1 MSNGQSDNIFQPARF
16 FASAGILNIQTLT
29 PRFEDGKHTNIS
41 ASFKTGSWGL
51 VNPSLL
57 LEQRISR
64 KWTVSANGEWMSSDG
79 HYPYTLYYGN
89 EEGDLSSREKRK
101 NTDVQTFRAEAGLY
115 GNFSDKE
122 QWRLKAYY
130 FQSSRGLPNATTFY
144 YTHSSQRLWDKN
156 TFIQSQYKKE
166 FNRQWVFQTS
176 AKWNWS
182 YQRYLDPDY
191 KGSTGEIENSYYQQE
206 YYLSG
211 SVLYRLLNNLSFS
224 FSSDGSINTMNA
236 NLNDFAH
243 PTRYSWLTAFA
254 GKYVNNWL
262 TLSASALATVIY
274 EQADKGG
281 SAGNHRKLS
290 PYVSASF
297 KPFDKEEFRIRIFY
311 KDIFRLPSF
320 NDLYYG
326 ETGNN
331 KLKPENARQYNI
343 GLTYS
348 KDVCPFLPYLSATV
362 DAYYNKITD
371 KIIAYPTKN
380 LAVWSMRN
388 LGSVEIKG
396 IDVTGSV
403 SLQPCEKLRIN
414 LSGNYTYQQ
423 ALDVTNPDPAS
434 EEGRTYKH
442 QIAYTPRVSGSGQ
455 VGIETSWVNL
465 SYSFLFSGKRY
476 TQGEKIKMG
485 MTTLCYIEKDNKY
498 LMLHRIKKEHDINK
512 DKWIGV
518 GGHFEHGES
527 PEDCMFREVMEET
540 GLTPTKYRFCG
551 IVTFL
556 SDMGTDKEAWEYMC
570 LYHIEEFKGKIKECD
585 EGVLEWVEKEKILD
599 LDLWEGDRLFLRYMQ
614 ERIPFFSLKL
624 VYEEGNLTA
633 AVLDGKP
640 LEFFDILDE
649 KGNKTGRIKER
660 SLVHEDGDIHGT
672 VHIWIRRKTGK
683 GYDLLLQK
691 RSKQKDSF
699 PGCYDISSA
708 GHISAG
714 DEPLETALRELE
726 EELGIK
732 AEPEQ
737 LKKICMHEGSMNGN
751 FYGREFKNH
760 EISTVY
766 MYEETVDIRKLKL
779 QKEEVEEVMWMN
791 QEELIQKVKDGEIP
805 NCIYLDEVEKI

>member
-1 MSNGQSDNIFQPARF
+1 MEKRTLAIFAVSCKLFLSTSLFAQQQRVDTVRTYFIPEITVSDIYQTREVRSTAPLQIFSKDALKNLNALQVSDAVKHFAGVTVKDYGGIGGLKTISIRSLGAQHTAVGYDGITLTDCQTGQIDLGRFSLDNVDQLSLSNGQSDNIFQPARF

-29 PRFEDGKHTNIS
+29 PQFEDGKRTNIS

-211 SVLYRLLNNLSFS
+211 AVLYRLLNNLSFS
-224 FSSDGSINTMNA
+224 LSSDGSINTMNA

-297 KPFDKEEFRIRIFY
+297 KTFDKEEFRIRIFY

-396 IDVTGSV
+396 IDVTGNV
-403 SLQPCEKLRIN
+403 SLQPCEKFRIN
-414 LSGNYTYQQ
+414 LSGNYTYQR
-423 ALDVTNPDPAS
+423 ALDVTNSDPAS

-455 VGIETSWVNL
+455 VGIETFWVNL
-465 SYSFLFSGKRY
+465 SYSFLLSGKRY
-476 TQGEKIKMG
+476 AVGQNIAANR
-485 MTTLCYIEKDNKY
+485 LDSYSDHSISASRDF
-498 LMLHRIKKEHDINK
+498 RIKKVTTSLSVEILNIMNK
-512 DKWIGV
+512 NY
-518 GGHFEHGES
+518 E
-527 PEDCMFREVMEET
+527 
-540 GLTPTKYRFCG
+540 
-551 IVTFL
+551 IV
-556 SDMGTDKEAWEYMC
+556 K
-570 LYHIEEFKGKIKECD
+570 
-585 EGVLEWVEKEKILD
+585 
-599 LDLWEGDRLFLRYMQ
+599 
-614 ERIPFFSLKL
+614 
-624 VYEEGNLTA
+624 
-633 AVLDGKP
+633 
-640 LEFFDILDE
+640 
-649 KGNKTGRIKER
+649 
-660 SLVHEDGDIHGT
+660 
-672 VHIWIRRKTGK
+672 
-683 GYDLLLQK
+683 
-691 RSKQKDSF
+691 SF
-699 PGCYDISSA
+699 PM
-708 GHISAG
+708 
-714 DEPLETALRELE
+714 P
-726 EELGIK
+726 
-732 AEPEQ
+732 
-737 LKKICMHEGSMNGN
+737 
-751 FYGREFKNH
+751 GRSVRATF
-760 EISTVY
+760 SVRY
-766 MYEETVDIRKLKL
+766 
-779 QKEEVEEVMWMN
+779 
-791 QEELIQKVKDGEIP
+791 
-805 NCIYLDEVEKI
+805 

>member
-1 MSNGQSDNIFQPARF
+1 MEKRTLAIFAVSCNLFLSTSLFAQQQRVDTARTYFIPEITVSDIYQTREVRSTAPLQIFSKDALKNLNALQVSDAVKHFAGVTVKDYGGIGGLKTISIRSLGAQHTAVGYDGITLTDCQTGQIDLGRFSLDNVDQLSLSNGQSDNIFQPARF

-51 VNPSLL
+51 ANPSLL

-211 SVLYRLLNNLSFS
+211 AVLYRLLNNLSFS
-224 FSSDGSINTMNA
+224 LSSDGSINTMNA

-396 IDVTGSV
+396 IDVTGNV

-414 LSGNYTYQQ
+414 LSGNYTYQR
-423 ALDVTNPDPAS
+423 ALDVTNSDPAS

-476 TQGEKIKMG
+476 AVGQNIAANR
-485 MTTLCYIEKDNKY
+485 LDSYSDHSISASRDF
-498 LMLHRIKKEHDINK
+498 RIKKVTTSLNVEMLNIMNK
-512 DKWIGV
+512 NY
-518 GGHFEHGES
+518 E
-527 PEDCMFREVMEET
+527 
-540 GLTPTKYRFCG
+540 
-551 IVTFL
+551 IV
-556 SDMGTDKEAWEYMC
+556 K
-570 LYHIEEFKGKIKECD
+570 
-585 EGVLEWVEKEKILD
+585 
-599 LDLWEGDRLFLRYMQ
+599 
-614 ERIPFFSLKL
+614 
-624 VYEEGNLTA
+624 
-633 AVLDGKP
+633 
-640 LEFFDILDE
+640 
-649 KGNKTGRIKER
+649 
-660 SLVHEDGDIHGT
+660 
-672 VHIWIRRKTGK
+672 
-683 GYDLLLQK
+683 
-691 RSKQKDSF
+691 SF
-699 PGCYDISSA
+699 PM
-708 GHISAG
+708 
-714 DEPLETALRELE
+714 P
-726 EELGIK
+726 
-732 AEPEQ
+732 
-737 LKKICMHEGSMNGN
+737 
-751 FYGREFKNH
+751 GRSVRATF
-760 EISTVY
+760 SVRY
-766 MYEETVDIRKLKL
+766 
-779 QKEEVEEVMWMN
+779 
-791 QEELIQKVKDGEIP
+791 
-805 NCIYLDEVEKI
+805 

>member
-1 MSNGQSDNIFQPARF
+1 MEKRTLAIFAVSCKLFLSTSLFAQQQRVDSARTYYIPEITVSDIYQTREVRSTAPLQIFSKDALKNLNALQVSDAVKHFAGVTVKDYGGIGGLKTISIRSLGAQHTAVGYDGITLTDCQTGQIDLGRFSLDNVDQLSLSNGQSDNIFQPARF

-224 FSSDGSINTMNA
+224 LSSDGSINTMNA

-274 EQADKGG
+274 EQTDKGG

-396 IDVTGSV
+396 IDVTGNV

-414 LSGNYTYQQ
+414 LSGNYTYQR
-423 ALDVTNPDPAS
+423 ALDVTNSDPAS

-455 VGIETSWVNL
+455 VGIETFWVNL

-476 TQGEKIKMG
+476 AVGQNIAANR
-485 MTTLCYIEKDNKY
+485 LDSYSDHSISASRDF
-498 LMLHRIKKEHDINK
+498 RIKKVTTSLSVEILNIMNK
-512 DKWIGV
+512 NY
-518 GGHFEHGES
+518 E
-527 PEDCMFREVMEET
+527 
-540 GLTPTKYRFCG
+540 
-551 IVTFL
+551 IV
-556 SDMGTDKEAWEYMC
+556 K
-570 LYHIEEFKGKIKECD
+570 
-585 EGVLEWVEKEKILD
+585 
-599 LDLWEGDRLFLRYMQ
+599 
-614 ERIPFFSLKL
+614 
-624 VYEEGNLTA
+624 
-633 AVLDGKP
+633 
-640 LEFFDILDE
+640 
-649 KGNKTGRIKER
+649 
-660 SLVHEDGDIHGT
+660 
-672 VHIWIRRKTGK
+672 
-683 GYDLLLQK
+683 
-691 RSKQKDSF
+691 SF
-699 PGCYDISSA
+699 PM
-708 GHISAG
+708 
-714 DEPLETALRELE
+714 P
-726 EELGIK
+726 
-732 AEPEQ
+732 
-737 LKKICMHEGSMNGN
+737 
-751 FYGREFKNH
+751 GRSVRATF
-760 EISTVY
+760 SVRY
-766 MYEETVDIRKLKL
+766 
-779 QKEEVEEVMWMN
+779 
-791 QEELIQKVKDGEIP
+791 
-805 NCIYLDEVEKI
+805 

>member
-1 MSNGQSDNIFQPARF
+1 MEKRTLAIFAVSCKLFLSTSLFAQQQRVDTARTYFIPEITVSDIYQTREVRSTAPLQIFSKDALKNLNALQVSDAVKHFAGVTVKDYGGIGGLKTISIRSLGAQHTAVGYDGITLTDCQTGQIDLGRFSLDNVDQLSLSNGQSDNIFQPARF

-64 KWTVSANGEWMSSDG
+64 KWTVSANSEWMSSDG

-211 SVLYRLLNNLSFS
+211 AVLYRLLNNLSFS
-224 FSSDGSINTMNA
+224 LSSDGSINTMNA

-274 EQADKGG
+274 EQTDKGG

-396 IDVTGSV
+396 IDVTGNV
-403 SLQPCEKLRIN
+403 SLQPCEKFRIN
-414 LSGNYTYQQ
+414 LSGNYTYQR
-423 ALDVTNPDPAS
+423 ALDVTNSDPAS

-465 SYSFLFSGKRY
+465 SYSFLLSGKRY
-476 TQGEKIKMG
+476 AVGQNIAANR
-485 MTTLCYIEKDNKY
+485 LDSYSDHSISASRDF
-498 LMLHRIKKEHDINK
+498 RIKKVTTSLSVEILNIMNK
-512 DKWIGV
+512 NY
-518 GGHFEHGES
+518 E
-527 PEDCMFREVMEET
+527 
-540 GLTPTKYRFCG
+540 
-551 IVTFL
+551 IV
-556 SDMGTDKEAWEYMC
+556 K
-570 LYHIEEFKGKIKECD
+570 
-585 EGVLEWVEKEKILD
+585 
-599 LDLWEGDRLFLRYMQ
+599 
-614 ERIPFFSLKL
+614 
-624 VYEEGNLTA
+624 
-633 AVLDGKP
+633 
-640 LEFFDILDE
+640 
-649 KGNKTGRIKER
+649 
-660 SLVHEDGDIHGT
+660 
-672 VHIWIRRKTGK
+672 
-683 GYDLLLQK
+683 
-691 RSKQKDSF
+691 SF
-699 PGCYDISSA
+699 PM
-708 GHISAG
+708 
-714 DEPLETALRELE
+714 P
-726 EELGIK
+726 
-732 AEPEQ
+732 
-737 LKKICMHEGSMNGN
+737 
-751 FYGREFKNH
+751 GRSVRATF
-760 EISTVY
+760 SVRY
-766 MYEETVDIRKLKL
+766 
-779 QKEEVEEVMWMN
+779 
-791 QEELIQKVKDGEIP
+791 
-805 NCIYLDEVEKI
+805 

>member
-1 MSNGQSDNIFQPARF
+1 MEKRTLAIFAVSCKLFLSTSLFAQQQRVDTARTYFIPEITVSDIYQTREVRSTAPLQIFSKDALKNLNALQVSDAVKHFAGVTVKDYGGIGGLKTISIRSLGAQHTAVGYDGITLTDCQTGQIDLGRFSLDNVDQLSLSNGQSDNIFQPARF

-64 KWTVSANGEWMSSDG
+64 KWTVSANSEWMSSDG

-211 SVLYRLLNNLSFS
+211 AVLYRLLNNLSFS
-224 FSSDGSINTMNA
+224 LSSDGSINTMNA

-274 EQADKGG
+274 EQTDKGG

-396 IDVTGSV
+396 IDVTGNV

-414 LSGNYTYQQ
+414 LSGNYTYQR
-423 ALDVTNPDPAS
+423 ALDVTNSDPAS

-476 TQGEKIKMG
+476 AVGQNIAANR
-485 MTTLCYIEKDNKY
+485 LDSYSDHSISASRDF
-498 LMLHRIKKEHDINK
+498 RIKKVTTSLSVEILNIMNK
-512 DKWIGV
+512 NY
-518 GGHFEHGES
+518 E
-527 PEDCMFREVMEET
+527 
-540 GLTPTKYRFCG
+540 
-551 IVTFL
+551 IV
-556 SDMGTDKEAWEYMC
+556 K
-570 LYHIEEFKGKIKECD
+570 
-585 EGVLEWVEKEKILD
+585 
-599 LDLWEGDRLFLRYMQ
+599 
-614 ERIPFFSLKL
+614 
-624 VYEEGNLTA
+624 
-633 AVLDGKP
+633 
-640 LEFFDILDE
+640 
-649 KGNKTGRIKER
+649 
-660 SLVHEDGDIHGT
+660 
-672 VHIWIRRKTGK
+672 
-683 GYDLLLQK
+683 
-691 RSKQKDSF
+691 SF
-699 PGCYDISSA
+699 PM
-708 GHISAG
+708 
-714 DEPLETALRELE
+714 P
-726 EELGIK
+726 
-732 AEPEQ
+732 
-737 LKKICMHEGSMNGN
+737 
-751 FYGREFKNH
+751 GRSVRATF
-760 EISTVY
+760 SVRY
-766 MYEETVDIRKLKL
+766 
-779 QKEEVEEVMWMN
+779 
-791 QEELIQKVKDGEIP
+791 
-805 NCIYLDEVEKI
+805 

>member
-1 MSNGQSDNIFQPARF
+1 MEKRTLAIFAVSCNLFLSTSLFAQQQRVDTARTYYIPEITVSDIYQTREVRSTAPLQIFSKDALKNLNALQVSDAVKHFAGVTVKDYGGIGGLKTVSIRSLGAQHTAVGYDGITLTDCQTGQIDLGRFSLDNVDQLSLSNGQSDNIFQPARF

-465 SYSFLFSGKRY
+465 SYSFLFSGKRSAVGQNIAANRLDSY
-476 TQGEKIKMG
+476 SDHSISASR
-485 MTTLCYIEKDNKY
+485 DF
-498 LMLHRIKKEHDINK
+498 RIKKVTTSLSVEMLNIMNK
-512 DKWIGV
+512 NY
-518 GGHFEHGES
+518 E
-527 PEDCMFREVMEET
+527 
-540 GLTPTKYRFCG
+540 
-551 IVTFL
+551 IV
-556 SDMGTDKEAWEYMC
+556 K
-570 LYHIEEFKGKIKECD
+570 
-585 EGVLEWVEKEKILD
+585 
-599 LDLWEGDRLFLRYMQ
+599 
-614 ERIPFFSLKL
+614 
-624 VYEEGNLTA
+624 
-633 AVLDGKP
+633 
-640 LEFFDILDE
+640 
-649 KGNKTGRIKER
+649 
-660 SLVHEDGDIHGT
+660 
-672 VHIWIRRKTGK
+672 
-683 GYDLLLQK
+683 
-691 RSKQKDSF
+691 SF
-699 PGCYDISSA
+699 PM
-708 GHISAG
+708 
-714 DEPLETALRELE
+714 P
-726 EELGIK
+726 
-732 AEPEQ
+732 
-737 LKKICMHEGSMNGN
+737 
-751 FYGREFKNH
+751 GRSVRATF
-760 EISTVY
+760 SVRY
-766 MYEETVDIRKLKL
+766 
-779 QKEEVEEVMWMN
+779 
-791 QEELIQKVKDGEIP
+791 
-805 NCIYLDEVEKI
+805 

>member
-1 MSNGQSDNIFQPARF
+1 MEKRTLAIFAVSCKLFLSTSLFAQQQRVDTARTYFIPEITVSDIYQTREVRSTAPLQIFSKDALKNLNALQVSDAVKHFAGVTVKDYGGIGGLKTISIRSLGAQHTAIGYDGITLTDCQTGQIDLGRFSLDNVDQLSLSNGQSDNIFQPARF

-211 SVLYRLLNNLSFS
+211 AVLYRLLNNLSFS
-224 FSSDGSINTMNA
+224 LSSDGSINTMNA

-396 IDVTGSV
+396 IDVTGNV
-403 SLQPCEKLRIN
+403 SLQPCEKFRIN
-414 LSGNYTYQQ
+414 LSGNYTYQR
-423 ALDVTNPDPAS
+423 ALDVTNSDPAS

-455 VGIETSWVNL
+455 VGIETFWVNL
-465 SYSFLFSGKRY
+465 SYSFLLSGKRY
-476 TQGEKIKMG
+476 AVGQNIAANR
-485 MTTLCYIEKDNKY
+485 LDSYSDHSISASHDF
-498 LMLHRIKKEHDINK
+498 RIKKVTTSLSVEILNIMNK
-512 DKWIGV
+512 NY
-518 GGHFEHGES
+518 E
-527 PEDCMFREVMEET
+527 
-540 GLTPTKYRFCG
+540 
-551 IVTFL
+551 IV
-556 SDMGTDKEAWEYMC
+556 K
-570 LYHIEEFKGKIKECD
+570 
-585 EGVLEWVEKEKILD
+585 
-599 LDLWEGDRLFLRYMQ
+599 
-614 ERIPFFSLKL
+614 
-624 VYEEGNLTA
+624 
-633 AVLDGKP
+633 
-640 LEFFDILDE
+640 
-649 KGNKTGRIKER
+649 
-660 SLVHEDGDIHGT
+660 
-672 VHIWIRRKTGK
+672 
-683 GYDLLLQK
+683 
-691 RSKQKDSF
+691 SF
-699 PGCYDISSA
+699 PM
-708 GHISAG
+708 
-714 DEPLETALRELE
+714 P
-726 EELGIK
+726 
-732 AEPEQ
+732 
-737 LKKICMHEGSMNGN
+737 
-751 FYGREFKNH
+751 GRSVRATF
-760 EISTVY
+760 SVRY
-766 MYEETVDIRKLKL
+766 
-779 QKEEVEEVMWMN
+779 
-791 QEELIQKVKDGEIP
+791 
-805 NCIYLDEVEKI
+805 

>member
-1 MSNGQSDNIFQPARF
+1 MEKRTLAIFAVSCNLFLSTSLFAQEQRVDTARTYYIPEITVSDIYQTREVRSTAPLQIFSKDALKNLNALQVSDAVKHFAGVTVKDYGGIGGLKTISIRSLGAQHTAVGYDGITLTDCQTGQIDLGRFSLDNVDQLSLSNGQSDNICQPARF
-16 FASAGILNIQTLT
+16 FASAGRLNIQTLT
-29 PRFEDGKHTNIS
+29 PQFEDGKRTNIS

-211 SVLYRLLNNLSFS
+211 AVLYRLLNNLSFS
-224 FSSDGSINTMNA
+224 LSSDGSINTMNA

-396 IDVTGSV
+396 IDVTGNV
-403 SLQPCEKLRIN
+403 SLQPCEKFRIN
-414 LSGNYTYQQ
+414 LSGNYTYQR
-423 ALDVTNPDPAS
+423 ALDVTNSDPAS

-455 VGIETSWVNL
+455 VGIETFWVNL
-465 SYSFLFSGKRY
+465 SYSFLLSGKRY
-476 TQGEKIKMG
+476 AVGQNIAANR
-485 MTTLCYIEKDNKY
+485 LDSYSDHSISASRDF
-498 LMLHRIKKEHDINK
+498 RIKKVTTSLSVEILNIMNK
-512 DKWIGV
+512 NY
-518 GGHFEHGES
+518 E
-527 PEDCMFREVMEET
+527 
-540 GLTPTKYRFCG
+540 
-551 IVTFL
+551 IVKSFPMPGRSVRATF
-556 SDMGTDKEAWEYMC
+556 SVRNP
-570 LYHIEEFKGKIKECD
+570 
-585 EGVLEWVEKEKILD
+585 GVL
-599 LDLWEGDRLFLRYMQ
+599 Y
-614 ERIPFFSLKL
+614 
-624 VYEEGNLTA
+624 
-633 AVLDGKP
+633 
-640 LEFFDILDE
+640 
-649 KGNKTGRIKER
+649 
-660 SLVHEDGDIHGT
+660 
-672 VHIWIRRKTGK
+672 
-683 GYDLLLQK
+683 
-691 RSKQKDSF
+691 
-699 PGCYDISSA
+699 CYWYSW
-708 GHISAG
+708 
-714 DEPLETALRELE
+714 P
-726 EELGIK
+726 
-732 AEPEQ
+732 
-737 LKKICMHEGSMNGN
+737 
-751 FYGREFKNH
+751 Y
-760 EISTVY
+760 
-766 MYEETVDIRKLKL
+766 
-779 QKEEVEEVMWMN
+779 
-791 QEELIQKVKDGEIP
+791 
-805 NCIYLDEVEKI
+805 

>member
-1 MSNGQSDNIFQPARF
+1 MEKRTLAIFAVSCKLFLSTSLFAQQQRVDTARTYFIPEITVSDIYQTREVRSTAPLQIFSKDALKNLNALQVSDAVKHFAGVTVKDYGGIGGLKTISIRSLGAQHTAVGYDGITLTDCQTGQIDLGRFSLDNVDQLSLSNGQSDNIFQPARF

-64 KWTVSANGEWMSSDG
+64 KWTVSANSEWMSSDG

-211 SVLYRLLNNLSFS
+211 AVLYRLLNNLSFS
-224 FSSDGSINTMNA
+224 LSSDGSINTMNA

-274 EQADKGG
+274 EQTDKGG

-396 IDVTGSV
+396 IDVTGNV

-414 LSGNYTYQQ
+414 LSGNYTYQR
-423 ALDVTNPDPAS
+423 ALDVTNSDPAS

-476 TQGEKIKMG
+476 AVGQNIAANR
-485 MTTLCYIEKDNKY
+485 LDSYSDHSISASRDF
-498 LMLHRIKKEHDINK
+498 RIKK
-512 DKWIGV
+512 
-518 GGHFEHGES
+518 
-527 PEDCMFREVMEET
+527 
-540 GLTPTKYRFCG
+540 
-551 IVTFL
+551 
-556 SDMGTDKEAWEYMC
+556 
-570 LYHIEEFKGKIKECD
+570 
-585 EGVLEWVEKEKILD
+585 
-599 LDLWEGDRLFLRYMQ
+599 
-614 ERIPFFSLKL
+614 
-624 VYEEGNLTA
+624 
-633 AVLDGKP
+633 
-640 LEFFDILDE
+640 
-649 KGNKTGRIKER
+649 
-660 SLVHEDGDIHGT
+660 
-672 VHIWIRRKTGK
+672 
-683 GYDLLLQK
+683 
-691 RSKQKDSF
+691 
-699 PGCYDISSA
+699 
-708 GHISAG
+708 
-714 DEPLETALRELE
+714 
-726 EELGIK
+726 
-732 AEPEQ
+732 
-737 LKKICMHEGSMNGN
+737 
-751 FYGREFKNH
+751 
-760 EISTVY
+760 
-766 MYEETVDIRKLKL
+766 
-779 QKEEVEEVMWMN
+779 
-791 QEELIQKVKDGEIP
+791 
-805 NCIYLDEVEKI
+805 

>member
-1 MSNGQSDNIFQPARF
+1 MEKRTLAIFAVSCNLFLSTSLFAQQQRVDTARTYYIPEITVSDIYQTREVRSTAPLQIFSKDALKNLNALQVSDAVKHFAGVTVKDYGGIGGLKTISIRSLGAQHTAVGYDGITLTDCQTGQIDLGRFSLDNVDQLSLSNGQSDNIFQPARF

-29 PRFEDGKHTNIS
+29 PQFEDGKHTNIS

-362 DAYYNKITD
+362 DTYYNKITD

-414 LSGNYTYQQ
+414 LSGNYTYQR
-423 ALDVTNPDPAS
+423 ALDVTNSDPAS

-476 TQGEKIKMG
+476 AVGQNIAANR
-485 MTTLCYIEKDNKY
+485 LDSYSDHSISASRDF
-498 LMLHRIKKEHDINK
+498 RIKKVTTSLSVEMLNIMNK
-512 DKWIGV
+512 NY
-518 GGHFEHGES
+518 E
-527 PEDCMFREVMEET
+527 
-540 GLTPTKYRFCG
+540 
-551 IVTFL
+551 IV
-556 SDMGTDKEAWEYMC
+556 K
-570 LYHIEEFKGKIKECD
+570 
-585 EGVLEWVEKEKILD
+585 
-599 LDLWEGDRLFLRYMQ
+599 
-614 ERIPFFSLKL
+614 
-624 VYEEGNLTA
+624 
-633 AVLDGKP
+633 
-640 LEFFDILDE
+640 
-649 KGNKTGRIKER
+649 
-660 SLVHEDGDIHGT
+660 
-672 VHIWIRRKTGK
+672 
-683 GYDLLLQK
+683 
-691 RSKQKDSF
+691 SF
-699 PGCYDISSA
+699 PM
-708 GHISAG
+708 
-714 DEPLETALRELE
+714 P
-726 EELGIK
+726 
-732 AEPEQ
+732 
-737 LKKICMHEGSMNGN
+737 
-751 FYGREFKNH
+751 GRSVRATF
-760 EISTVY
+760 SVRY
-766 MYEETVDIRKLKL
+766 
-779 QKEEVEEVMWMN
+779 
-791 QEELIQKVKDGEIP
+791 
-805 NCIYLDEVEKI
+805 

>member
-1 MSNGQSDNIFQPARF
+1 MEKRTLAIFAVSCNLFLSTSLFAQEQRVDTARTYYIPEITVSDIYQTREVRSTAPLQIFSKDALKNLNALQVSDAVKHFAGVTVKDYGGIGGLKTISIRSLGAQHTAVGYDGITLTDCQTGQIDLGRFSLDNVDQLSLSNGQSDNIFQPARF

-89 EEGDLSSREKRK
+89 EEGNLSSREKRK

-115 GNFSDKE
+115 GNLSDKE

-211 SVLYRLLNNLSFS
+211 AVLYRLLNNLSFS
-224 FSSDGSINTMNA
+224 LSSDGSINTMNA

-396 IDVTGSV
+396 IDVTGNV
-403 SLQPCEKLRIN
+403 SLQPCEKFRIN
-414 LSGNYTYQQ
+414 LSGNYTYQR
-423 ALDVTNPDPAS
+423 ALDVTNSDPAS

-455 VGIETSWVNL
+455 VGIETFWVNL
-465 SYSFLFSGKRY
+465 SYSFLLSGKRY
-476 TQGEKIKMG
+476 AVGQNIAANR
-485 MTTLCYIEKDNKY
+485 LDSYSDHSISASRDF
-498 LMLHRIKKEHDINK
+498 RIKKVTTSLSVEILNIMNK
-512 DKWIGV
+512 NY
-518 GGHFEHGES
+518 E
-527 PEDCMFREVMEET
+527 
-540 GLTPTKYRFCG
+540 
-551 IVTFL
+551 IV
-556 SDMGTDKEAWEYMC
+556 K
-570 LYHIEEFKGKIKECD
+570 
-585 EGVLEWVEKEKILD
+585 
-599 LDLWEGDRLFLRYMQ
+599 
-614 ERIPFFSLKL
+614 
-624 VYEEGNLTA
+624 
-633 AVLDGKP
+633 
-640 LEFFDILDE
+640 
-649 KGNKTGRIKER
+649 
-660 SLVHEDGDIHGT
+660 
-672 VHIWIRRKTGK
+672 
-683 GYDLLLQK
+683 
-691 RSKQKDSF
+691 SF
-699 PGCYDISSA
+699 PM
-708 GHISAG
+708 
-714 DEPLETALRELE
+714 P
-726 EELGIK
+726 
-732 AEPEQ
+732 
-737 LKKICMHEGSMNGN
+737 
-751 FYGREFKNH
+751 GRSVRATF
-760 EISTVY
+760 SVRY
-766 MYEETVDIRKLKL
+766 
-779 QKEEVEEVMWMN
+779 
-791 QEELIQKVKDGEIP
+791 
-805 NCIYLDEVEKI
+805 

>member
-1 MSNGQSDNIFQPARF
+1 MEKRTLAIFAVSCKLFLSTSLFAQQQRVDTARTYFIPEITVSDIYQTREVRSTAPLQIFSKDALKNLNALQVSDAVKHFAGVTVKDYGGIGGLKTISIRSLGAQHTAVGYDGITLTDCQTGQIDLGRFSLDNVDQLSLSNGQSDNIFQPARF

-224 FSSDGSINTMNA
+224 LSSDGSINTMNA

-396 IDVTGSV
+396 IDVTGNV

-414 LSGNYTYQQ
+414 LSGNYTYQR
-423 ALDVTNPDPAS
+423 ALDVTNSDPAS

-476 TQGEKIKMG
+476 AVGQNIAANR
-485 MTTLCYIEKDNKY
+485 LDSYSDHSISASRDF
-498 LMLHRIKKEHDINK
+498 RIKKVTTSLSVEMLNIMNK
-512 DKWIGV
+512 NY
-518 GGHFEHGES
+518 E
-527 PEDCMFREVMEET
+527 
-540 GLTPTKYRFCG
+540 
-551 IVTFL
+551 IV
-556 SDMGTDKEAWEYMC
+556 K
-570 LYHIEEFKGKIKECD
+570 
-585 EGVLEWVEKEKILD
+585 
-599 LDLWEGDRLFLRYMQ
+599 
-614 ERIPFFSLKL
+614 
-624 VYEEGNLTA
+624 
-633 AVLDGKP
+633 
-640 LEFFDILDE
+640 
-649 KGNKTGRIKER
+649 
-660 SLVHEDGDIHGT
+660 
-672 VHIWIRRKTGK
+672 
-683 GYDLLLQK
+683 
-691 RSKQKDSF
+691 SF
-699 PGCYDISSA
+699 PM
-708 GHISAG
+708 
-714 DEPLETALRELE
+714 P
-726 EELGIK
+726 
-732 AEPEQ
+732 
-737 LKKICMHEGSMNGN
+737 
-751 FYGREFKNH
+751 GRSVRATF
-760 EISTVY
+760 SVRY
-766 MYEETVDIRKLKL
+766 
-779 QKEEVEEVMWMN
+779 
-791 QEELIQKVKDGEIP
+791 
-805 NCIYLDEVEKI
+805 

>member
-1 MSNGQSDNIFQPARF
+1 MEKRTLAIFAVSCKLFLSTSLFAQQQRVDTVRTYFIPEITVSDIYQTREVRSTAPLQIFSKDALKNLNALQVSDAVKHFAGVTVKDYGGIGGLKTISIRSLGAQHTAVGYDGITLTDCQTGQIDLGRFSLDNVDQLSLSNGQSDNIFQPARF

-29 PRFEDGKHTNIS
+29 PQFEDGKRTNIS

-211 SVLYRLLNNLSFS
+211 AVLYRLLNNLSFS
-224 FSSDGSINTMNA
+224 LSSDGSINTMNA

-396 IDVTGSV
+396 IDVTGNV
-403 SLQPCEKLRIN
+403 SLQPCEKFRIN
-414 LSGNYTYQQ
+414 LSGNYTYQR
-423 ALDVTNPDPAS
+423 ALDVTNSDPAS

-455 VGIETSWVNL
+455 VGIETFWVNL
-465 SYSFLFSGKRY
+465 SYSFLLSGKRY
-476 TQGEKIKMG
+476 AVGQNIAANR
-485 MTTLCYIEKDNKY
+485 LDSYSDHSISASRDF
-498 LMLHRIKKEHDINK
+498 RIKKVTTSLSVEILNIMNK
-512 DKWIGV
+512 NY
-518 GGHFEHGES
+518 E
-527 PEDCMFREVMEET
+527 
-540 GLTPTKYRFCG
+540 
-551 IVTFL
+551 IV
-556 SDMGTDKEAWEYMC
+556 K
-570 LYHIEEFKGKIKECD
+570 
-585 EGVLEWVEKEKILD
+585 
-599 LDLWEGDRLFLRYMQ
+599 
-614 ERIPFFSLKL
+614 
-624 VYEEGNLTA
+624 
-633 AVLDGKP
+633 
-640 LEFFDILDE
+640 
-649 KGNKTGRIKER
+649 
-660 SLVHEDGDIHGT
+660 
-672 VHIWIRRKTGK
+672 
-683 GYDLLLQK
+683 
-691 RSKQKDSF
+691 SF
-699 PGCYDISSA
+699 PM
-708 GHISAG
+708 
-714 DEPLETALRELE
+714 P
-726 EELGIK
+726 
-732 AEPEQ
+732 
-737 LKKICMHEGSMNGN
+737 
-751 FYGREFKNH
+751 GRSVRATF
-760 EISTVY
+760 SVRY
-766 MYEETVDIRKLKL
+766 
-779 QKEEVEEVMWMN
+779 
-791 QEELIQKVKDGEIP
+791 
-805 NCIYLDEVEKI
+805 

>member
-1 MSNGQSDNIFQPARF
+1 MEKRTLAIFAVSCNLFLSTSLFAQQQRVDTARTYYIPEITVSDIYQTREVRSTAPLQIFSKDALKNLNALQVSDAVKHFAGVTVKDYGGIGGLKTISIRSLGAQHTAVGYDGITLTDCQTGQIDLGRFSLDNVDQLSLSNGQSDNIFQPARF

-29 PRFEDGKHTNIS
+29 PQFEDGKHTNIS

-101 NTDVQTFRAEAGLY
+101 NTDVQTFRAEVGLY

-414 LSGNYTYQQ
+414 LSGNYTYQR
-423 ALDVTNPDPAS
+423 ALDVTNSDPAS

-476 TQGEKIKMG
+476 AVGQNIAANR
-485 MTTLCYIEKDNKY
+485 LDSYSDHSISASRDF
-498 LMLHRIKKEHDINK
+498 RIKKVTTSLSVEMLNIMNK
-512 DKWIGV
+512 NY
-518 GGHFEHGES
+518 E
-527 PEDCMFREVMEET
+527 
-540 GLTPTKYRFCG
+540 
-551 IVTFL
+551 IV
-556 SDMGTDKEAWEYMC
+556 K
-570 LYHIEEFKGKIKECD
+570 
-585 EGVLEWVEKEKILD
+585 
-599 LDLWEGDRLFLRYMQ
+599 
-614 ERIPFFSLKL
+614 
-624 VYEEGNLTA
+624 
-633 AVLDGKP
+633 
-640 LEFFDILDE
+640 
-649 KGNKTGRIKER
+649 
-660 SLVHEDGDIHGT
+660 
-672 VHIWIRRKTGK
+672 
-683 GYDLLLQK
+683 
-691 RSKQKDSF
+691 SF
-699 PGCYDISSA
+699 PM
-708 GHISAG
+708 
-714 DEPLETALRELE
+714 P
-726 EELGIK
+726 
-732 AEPEQ
+732 
-737 LKKICMHEGSMNGN
+737 
-751 FYGREFKNH
+751 GRSVRATF
-760 EISTVY
+760 SVRY
-766 MYEETVDIRKLKL
+766 
-779 QKEEVEEVMWMN
+779 
-791 QEELIQKVKDGEIP
+791 
-805 NCIYLDEVEKI
+805 

>member
-1 MSNGQSDNIFQPARF
+1 MEKRTLAIFAVSCKLFLSTSLFAQQQRVDTARTYFIPEITVSDIYQTREVRSTAPLQIFSKDALKNLNALQVSDAVKHFAGVTVKDYGGIGGLKTISIRSLGAQHTAVGYDGITLTDCQTGQIDLGRFSLDNVDQLSLSNGRSANIFQPARF

-64 KWTVSANGEWMSSDG
+64 KWTVSANSEWMSSDG

-211 SVLYRLLNNLSFS
+211 AVLYRLLNNLSFS
-224 FSSDGSINTMNA
+224 LSSDGSINTMNA

-274 EQADKGG
+274 EQTDKGG

-396 IDVTGSV
+396 IDVTGNV

-414 LSGNYTYQQ
+414 LSGNYTYQR
-423 ALDVTNPDPAS
+423 ALDVTNSDPAS

-476 TQGEKIKMG
+476 AVGQNIAANR
-485 MTTLCYIEKDNKY
+485 LDSYSDHSISASRDF
-498 LMLHRIKKEHDINK
+498 RIKKVTTSLSVEMLNIMNK
-512 DKWIGV
+512 NY
-518 GGHFEHGES
+518 E
-527 PEDCMFREVMEET
+527 
-540 GLTPTKYRFCG
+540 
-551 IVTFL
+551 IV
-556 SDMGTDKEAWEYMC
+556 K
-570 LYHIEEFKGKIKECD
+570 
-585 EGVLEWVEKEKILD
+585 
-599 LDLWEGDRLFLRYMQ
+599 
-614 ERIPFFSLKL
+614 
-624 VYEEGNLTA
+624 
-633 AVLDGKP
+633 
-640 LEFFDILDE
+640 
-649 KGNKTGRIKER
+649 
-660 SLVHEDGDIHGT
+660 
-672 VHIWIRRKTGK
+672 
-683 GYDLLLQK
+683 
-691 RSKQKDSF
+691 SF
-699 PGCYDISSA
+699 PM
-708 GHISAG
+708 
-714 DEPLETALRELE
+714 P
-726 EELGIK
+726 
-732 AEPEQ
+732 
-737 LKKICMHEGSMNGN
+737 
-751 FYGREFKNH
+751 GRSVRATF
-760 EISTVY
+760 SVRY
-766 MYEETVDIRKLKL
+766 
-779 QKEEVEEVMWMN
+779 
-791 QEELIQKVKDGEIP
+791 
-805 NCIYLDEVEKI
+805 